1 MDIKFKTLDKQR
13 FTMNVDPHD
22 QVEDLIFRLENRL
35 GRENLYR
42 LIYAGKLLKEGT
54 PVSNYNISPK
64 LPVIIMITQPL
75 QQKVDKELIEEME
88 RIRRNN
94 ITENKDDKVRDSQ
107 LRTENEDSGY
117 DSDEDMHT
125 NFVTENEFSVALDV
139 VMTCGNLVGRNKTP
153 LTKDEMVS
161 YINTELN
168 EEDDVESNLM
178 DQILEN
184 IDFIFKRIPNT
195 KQISAFLVDIQ
206 IMFNETRDIYNSMGG
221 KKSSNEMKWVNQN
234 STKADPSNC
243 FQSNNSFSFPHGNEE
258 FQLLNLMLQDPSQL
272 QPFLLNLLSWKQE
285 AF

>member
-1 MDIKFKTLDKQR
+1 MDVKFKTLDKQR

-22 QVEDLIFRLENRL
+22 QVEDLILRLENRL

-64 LPVIIMITQPL
+64 LPVIIMITQPQ
-75 QQKVDKELIEEME
+75 QQKVDKVLIEEME

-94 ITENKDDKVRDSQ
+94 ITENKDDTVRDNQ

-117 DSDEDMHT
+117 DSDEDMPT

-139 VMTCGNLVGRNKTP
+139 VMTCGNLVYRNKTP

-168 EEDDVESNLM
+168 KEDDVESNLR
-178 DQILEN
+178 DQILEK
-184 IDFIFKRIPNT
+184 IDSIFKRIPN
-195 KQISAFLVDIQ
+195 L
-206 IMFNETRDIYNSMGG
+206 NL
-221 KKSSNEMKWVNQN
+221 KWVNQI
-234 STKADPSNC
+234 PSKVSALQANPLYY
-243 FQSNNSFSFPHGNEE
+243 FPAKSKSLSFLQDDGE
-258 FQLLNLMLQDPSQL
+258 FQIPSS
-272 QPFLLNLLSWKQE
+272 NHYY
-285 AF
+285 